1 MEAGT
6 TRSRAHKAARKMRAA
21 FAGQRAVSETG
32 AKEPQL
38 VLRSLPNSHRRGL
51 LFSSDVPGKTRKT
64 CAPHK
69 LRNEN
74 RKNLR
79 AALGQE
85 NRRFHG
91 TQKRHTLCRA
101 AVSSDPILR
110 RPPDFTLPNLA
121 FFRAID
127 FPRTKR

>member
-79 AALGQE
+79 AAPGQE

-91 TQKRHTLCRA
+91 TQKRNTLCRA
-101 AVSSDPILR
+101 AVSSGPIVR
-110 RPPDFTLPNLA
+110 SVPDFTLPNPS